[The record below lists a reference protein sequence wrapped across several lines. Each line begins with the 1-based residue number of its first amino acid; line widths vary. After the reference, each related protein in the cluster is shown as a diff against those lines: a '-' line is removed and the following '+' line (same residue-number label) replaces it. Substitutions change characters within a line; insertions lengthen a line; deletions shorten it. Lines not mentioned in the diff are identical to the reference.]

1 MKTKSNYAK
10 SRSGILTVGQLLNL
24 LEGQDKDTM
33 VVIGNDGW
41 YDNIDGVHLVDESE
55 EYTCVTFEVGK
66 PYDTRQG

>member
-1 MKTKSNYAK
+1 MKTQSNYAK
-10 SRSGILTVGQLLNL
+10 SQKGILTVGQLLDL

-55 EYTCVTFEVGK
+55 EYTCVTFVAGK